1 MGSSRAA
8 RRAGYQPKTIGDGDD
23 RPGQVDGDG
32 KRLPECGA
40 KPFGNQDQPDPT
52 QRTGDGSEECQRER
66 LGEEEPENGSI
77 VHPQQFPDSD
87 LTDSFPDGDQE
98 YAEGPRFS
106 AMPAR

>member
-1 MGSSRAA
+1 LMGMENGFPNAA
-8 RRAGYQPKTIGDGDD
+8 PNRSVTKISPIPPNVPA
-23 RPGQVDGDG
+23 
-32 KRLPECGA
+32 
-40 KPFGNQDQPDPT
+40 FGNQDQPDPT